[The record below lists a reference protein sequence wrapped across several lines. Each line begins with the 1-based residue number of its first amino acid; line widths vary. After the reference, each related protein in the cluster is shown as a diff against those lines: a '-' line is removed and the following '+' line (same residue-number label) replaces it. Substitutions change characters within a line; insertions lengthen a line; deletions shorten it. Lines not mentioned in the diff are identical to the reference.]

1 MQVVRNIHSVYG
13 NISFKYSDMVWPV
26 LISKCFTQKF
36 AYLTVFEEKLK
47 QSAQELAKQFNT
59 SHISII
65 KYFYEIE
72 KCLSLDPSS
81 CDCFSA

>member
-1 MQVVRNIHSVYG
+1 MKVIRNIHSIYG
-13 NISFKYSDMVWPV
+13 NISFKYPGMVRPV

-36 AYLTVFEEKLK
+36 TYLTVFEEKLK

-72 KCLSLDPSS
+72 KCLNLGPSS
-81 CDCFSA
+81 CDCFLA